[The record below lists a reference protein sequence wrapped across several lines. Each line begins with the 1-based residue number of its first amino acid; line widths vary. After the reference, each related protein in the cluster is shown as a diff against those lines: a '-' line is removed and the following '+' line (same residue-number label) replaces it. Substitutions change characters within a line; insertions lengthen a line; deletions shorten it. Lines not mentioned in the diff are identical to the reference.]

1 MPPASRYIKQD
12 VLQGISPS
20 QILVVNCDLSNVGKA
35 LPSFLD
41 TVQGNGTGLALI
53 YETRHVMKYLAIAS
67 RTQVLV
73 VHMYREGAKQG
84 KIQNDSSLQ
93 AFLSD
98 ATIFKA
104 AFYVDNMASSL
115 FFDHKLRIDN
125 AKDLFSAVAPQGS
138 RGSLE
143 ALKAILGGD
152 LVNKKLIHSFLD
164 NPSGTDKK
172 EKCALQAWAACYGAS
187 HISDR
192 LSSEPSISTSIHD
205 QKTLTFIASSIR
217 LMSRVDALKPTRVKH
232 DVEREI
238 KQIDKGLLFTAQRY
252 KTKFR
257 QHGQSNQHIEI
268 RMHGSDG
275 KPIVRTGKL
284 KSVKGKQATV
294 CIDGP
299 GTGLIKMV
307 ETVGKEAPTLA
318 EQWKT
323 TILLDALRN
332 PTSLIN
338 NPFINALWFPE
349 TRVSWAAIPRTKQCP
364 ALYFPSERKLN
375 VSQERAVQAILSNKN
390 DHRVLLVHGPPGT
403 GKTTVIAAS
412 VTSTMQLPGGKSTL
426 WLTAQSNV
434 AVKNIAEKLATIGF
448 FDFKILVSKD
458 FHFDWHEHLYQKLEE
473 RVLRSDEFPESV
485 VVAERM
491 LCGAKVILCTVSMLS
506 SEKIAPVIALVPVQT
521 IIFDEASQIDVTD
534 YLPALFRFKST
545 LRKFVFI
552 GDDKQLAPYGSNDVP
567 IKSIFEHPHLRRKAI
582 FLDTQYRMP
591 VPIGSLISKKVYG
604 GHLKTCHKISESACC
619 RFVDVRNGVEES
631 KGHSWRNVR
640 QVDAVIKIAGILHA
654 QGKSFRIITPYD
666 PQRSLLENSLKQTS
680 LPWEDKCFN
689 VDSFQGNEDDYIIV
703 SIVRTNKLG
712 FLNDQRRVNVM
723 LTRCKKGMIICTN
736 RAFIEGPAA
745 KSLVG
750 ALYASLPAHSVWVK
764 SLQTLTPRFDFFAPP
779 RVTAPS

>member
-172 EKCALQAWAACYGAS
+172 EK
-187 HISDR
+187 

-412 VTSTMQLPGGKSTL
+412 VISTMQLPGGKSTL

-552 GDDKQLAPYGSNDVP
+552 GDDKQ
-567 IKSIFEHPHLRRKAI
+567 H
-582 FLDTQYRMP
+582 RMP

-604 GHLKTCHKISESACC
+604 GHLKTCHKISEPACC